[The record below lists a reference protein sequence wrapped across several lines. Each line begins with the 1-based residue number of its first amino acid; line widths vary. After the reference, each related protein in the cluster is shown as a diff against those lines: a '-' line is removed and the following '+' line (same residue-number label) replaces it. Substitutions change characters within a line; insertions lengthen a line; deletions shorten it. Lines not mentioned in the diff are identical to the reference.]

1 MPINP
6 VTGINPNLP
15 SQLPGGAHLPFP
27 GGHTGSSDPSAS
39 SAGSVFN
46 EERPGSYSDPTGSPT
61 EGSKENPT
69 VYPETAPGTTD
80 EWFDYINSA
89 READYAYNHQ
99 EAEYNRQWQEHMS
112 STAYQR
118 MVNDLKAAGL
128 NPWLALQG
136 AGLGGASTGSGA
148 AASSNAGV
156 ATASNW
162 DKHHTDIK
170 KLTLGELGLIF
181 GSTFNAAKTLSN
193 SVFNIFDSFGS
204 ILGSII
210 KAL

>member
-1 MPINP
+1 MLLPMQ
-6 VTGINPNLP
+6 GGFNPNLGH
-15 SQLPGGAHLPFP
+15 LPGGMS
-27 GGHTGSSDPSAS
+27 HTGSADD
-39 SAGSVFN
+39 VFN
-46 EERPGSYSDPTGSPT
+46 GKDSSSTGNSSQDAWYSNIPGNVSPS
-61 EGSKENPT
+61 ED
-69 VYPETAPGTTD
+69 ETAPGTTD
-80 EWFDYINSA
+80 EWFDYMNSA
-89 READYAYNHQ
+89 READYAFNHQ

-112 STAYQR
+112 NTAYQR
-118 MVNDLKAAGL
+118 MVDDLKAAGL

-148 AASSNAGV
+148 SASSNAGV

-181 GSTFNAAKTLSN
+181 GSTFSAAKTLSN
-193 SVFNIFDSFGS
+193 SVSSIFDSFGK
-204 ILGSII
+204 ILGSIF